1 MRHMTPQ
8 QLADYLAKANPAP
21 LLLDVREPWEYQIC
35 RVEDSVLIPMP
46 TIPQACQK
54 LDAARETVVICHHGV
69 RSRAVASYLEQA
81 GFTNVVNLSGG
92 VAAWAREVDPK
103 MPVY

>member
-1 MRHMTPQ
+1 MRHMSPQ
-8 QLADYLAKANPAP
+8 QLADYLAKADPAP
-21 LLLDVREPWEYQIC
+21 LLLDVREPWEFQIC
-35 RVEDSVLIPMP
+35 RLEGSTLVPMR
-46 TIPQACQK
+46 TIPQAASG

-69 RSRAVASYLEQA
+69 RSRAVASYLEQN
-81 GFTNVVNLSGG
+81 GFTNVVNLNGG